1 MKPLL
6 SKAIRP
12 VIWALSAGLCI
23 TASAQTPVVAEPLVD
38 VQSPQ
43 PDPVKPNGM
52 RELVLL
58 VLQNHPEL
66 SQAEAESRVALSR
79 VSEARSTGYP
89 QLSFSSSY
97 GQEQQKLYL
106 SKRTNE
112 FKDQAQAQLK
122 LTQPLFDMS
131 LGANLRR
138 FKAGSLGMDWQLV
151 IVREQL
157 VLKTVEL
164 YIEVLRQ
171 HQLTEL
177 ARQNLKLHRNY
188 VSQMKDIALAD
199 LGRASDLSVSQ
210 ARVAL
215 AESTFTN
222 RMARLESARL
232 QWRNHSGMN
241 PPNLSDLGNFDQL
254 MTDFGNVPLP
264 ASLEIAITEAIN
276 NSPQLQKS
284 LSEVK
289 SSWHSLELS
298 RSATRPKINAE
309 AVTRTGQNYGYVTG
323 RQDNITVGVNLQWA
337 LPANPGF
344 KHSNRAAREAIIASE
359 SAVDTTTYKVRT
371 AVETQWFE
379 LLANQASV
387 NIFQSYVD
395 SSVQV
400 VNAYAEQFK
409 IGRRSLLDVL
419 NAENELF
426 TARTNA
432 MTANTDAAL
441 SAWRLLSLRGY
452 LTDFLEL

>member
-1 MKPLL
+1 MKPMPPKVVCPAVWVLF
-6 SKAIRP
+6 
-12 VIWALSAGLCI
+12 AGLCI
-23 TASAQTPVVAEPLVD
+23 SASAQTPEDNPPVAVATPQAVV
-38 VQSPQ
+38 S
-43 PDPVKPNGM
+43 KPTGM

-66 SQAEAESRVALSR
+66 SQAEAESRLALSR
-79 VSEARSTGYP
+79 VSEARSSGYP

-106 SKRTNE
+106 SNRTNV

-122 LTQPLFDMS
+122 LTQPLFDQS

-151 IVREQL
+151 MVREQL

-164 YIEVLRQ
+164 YIEVVRQ

-188 VSQMKDIALAD
+188 VSQMKQIALTD
-199 LGRASDLSVSQ
+199 LGRASDLSVAQ

-241 PPNLSDLGNFDQL
+241 PPALSDLGNFDQL
-254 MTDFGNVPLP
+254 MAEFGNVPLP
-264 ASLEIAITEAIN
+264 PDLESAISEAIN

-289 SSWHSLELS
+289 SAWHSLELS

-309 AVTRTGQNYGYVTG
+309 AVTRTGQNYGFVAG
-323 RQDNITVGVNLQWA
+323 RQDNITLGVNLQWT
-337 LPANPGF
+337 LPVNPGY

-359 SAVDTTTYKVRT
+359 SAVDATTYKVRS

-387 NIFQSYVD
+387 NTFQAYVD

-432 MTANTDAAL
+432 MTASTDATL

-452 LTDFLEL
+452 LADYLEL

>member
-1 MKPLL
+1 MKPMPPKVVCPAVWVLF
-6 SKAIRP
+6 
-12 VIWALSAGLCI
+12 AGLCI
-23 TASAQTPVVAEPLVD
+23 SASAQTPEDNPPVAVATPQAVV
-38 VQSPQ
+38 S
-43 PDPVKPNGM
+43 KPTGM

-66 SQAEAESRVALSR
+66 SQAEAESRLALSR
-79 VSEARSTGYP
+79 VSEARSSGYP

-106 SKRTNE
+106 SNRTNV

-122 LTQPLFDMS
+122 LTQPLFDQS

-151 IVREQL
+151 MVREQL

-164 YIEVLRQ
+164 YIEVVRQ

-188 VSQMKDIALAD
+188 VSQMKQIALTD
-199 LGRASDLSVSQ
+199 LGRASDLSVAQ

-241 PPNLSDLGNFDQL
+241 PPALSDLGNFDQL
-254 MTDFGNVPLP
+254 MAEFGNVPLP
-264 ASLEIAITEAIN
+264 PDLESAISEAIN

-309 AVTRTGQNYGYVTG
+309 AVTRTGQNYGFVAG
-323 RQDNITVGVNLQWA
+323 RQDNITLGVNLQWT
-337 LPANPGF
+337 LPVNPGY

-359 SAVDTTTYKVRT
+359 SAVDATTYKVRS

-387 NIFQSYVD
+387 NTFQAYVD

-432 MTANTDAAL
+432 MTASTDATL

-452 LTDFLEL
+452 LADYLEL

>member
-12 VIWALSAGLCI
+12 FIWALSAGLCI
-23 TASAQTPVVAEPLVD
+23 TASAQTPVAAEPLVD
-38 VQSPQ
+38 VESPQ
-43 PDPVKPNGM
+43 AAPAKPSGM

-112 FKDQAQAQLK
+112 FKDQAQAQFK

-138 FKAGSLGMDWQLV
+138 IKAGSLGMDWQLV

-164 YIEVLRQ
+164 YIEVIRQ

-284 LSEVK
+284 MSEVK
-289 SSWHSLELS
+289 SSWHGLELS

-323 RQDNITVGVNLQWA
+323 RQDNISVGVNLQWA

-359 SAVDTTTYKVRT
+359 SAVDATTYKVRT
-371 AVETQWFE
+371 AVETQWYE

-432 MTANTDAAL
+432 MTANTDASL

>member
-1 MKPLL
+1 MR
-6 SKAIRP
+6 SKAICP
-12 VIWALSAGLCI
+12 VVWVLSAGLCVC
-23 TASAQTPVVAEPLVD
+23 AHAQTADTDPQLAVVATPTA
-38 VQSPQ
+38 PA
-43 PDPVKPNGM
+43 KPSGM

-66 SQAEAESRVALSR
+66 SQAEAESRSALSR
-79 VSEARSTGYP
+79 VNEARASGYP
-89 QLSFSSSY
+89 QITFSTSY

-106 SKRTNE
+106 SNRTNV

-122 LTQPLFDMS
+122 LTQPLFDLS

-151 IVREQL
+151 MVREQL

-164 YIEVLRQ
+164 YVEVIRQ

-188 VSQMKDIALAD
+188 VSQMKDIALTD
-199 LGRASDLSVSQ
+199 LGRASDLAVAQ

-241 PPNLSDLGNFDQL
+241 PPALTDLGNFDQL
-254 MTDFGNVPLP
+254 MAEFGNVPLP
-264 ASLEIAITEAIN
+264 PDLESAIAEAIN

-309 AVTRTGQNYGYVTG
+309 AVTRTGQNYGFVTG
-323 RQDNITVGVNLQWA
+323 RQDDITVGLNLQWT
-337 LPANPGF
+337 LPINPGF

-359 SAVDTTTYKVRT
+359 SAVDATTYKVRA

-387 NIFQSYVD
+387 NTFQAYVD
-395 SSVQV
+395 SSAQV

-426 TARTNA
+426 TAKTNA
-432 MTANTDAAL
+432 LTATTDASL

-452 LTDFLEL
+452 LADYLEL

>member
-12 VIWALSAGLCI
+12 VIWALFAGICI
-23 TASAQTPVVAEPLVD
+23 TASAQTPVVAEPPVD
-38 VQSPQ
+38 VQSSQ

-289 SSWHSLELS
+289 SSWHSLQLS

>member
-1 MKPLL
+1 MKPSLMNVL
-6 SKAIRP
+6 AP
-12 VIWALSAGLCI
+12 LAWAVSVGLHL
-23 TASAQTPVVAEPLVD
+23 TGHAQTTDQLSLPVVEPPAATP
-38 VQSPQ
+38 S
-43 PDPVKPNGM
+43 KPTGM

-66 SQAEAESRVALSR
+66 SQAEAESRLAVSR
-79 VSEARSTGYP
+79 VSEAKASGYP
-89 QLSFSSSY
+89 QLTFSSSY

-106 SKRTNE
+106 SNRTNV

-122 LTQPLFDMS
+122 LTQPLYDVA
-131 LGANLRR
+131 LGANVRR

-151 IVREQL
+151 LVREQL

-164 YIEVLRQ
+164 YIEVVRQ

-177 ARQNLKLHRNY
+177 ARENLKLHRNY
-188 VSQMKDIALAD
+188 VGQMKEIALTD
-199 LGRASDLSVSQ
+199 LGRASDLAVAQ

-241 PPNLSDLGNFDQL
+241 APALTDLGDFAQL
-254 MTDFGNVPLP
+254 MNDFGNVPLP
-264 ASLEIAITEAIN
+264 PSLDIAITDAIN

-289 SSWHSLELS
+289 SSWHGLELS
-298 RSATRPKINAE
+298 RSVTRPKINAE
-309 AVTRTGQNYGYVTG
+309 AVTRTGQNFGFVAG
-323 RQDNITVGVNLQWA
+323 RQDNITIGLNLQWT
-337 LPANPGF
+337 LPVNPGY
-344 KHSNRAAREAIIASE
+344 KHSNRAAREALIASE
-359 SAVDTTTYKVRT
+359 SAVDATTYKVRS

-379 LLANQASV
+379 LLANQASLST
-387 NIFQSYVD
+387 FQVYVD
-395 SSVQV
+395 SSAQV
-400 VNAYAEQFK
+400 VTAYGEQFK

-432 MTANTDAAL
+432 MTASTDATL